1 MMLTKEQQIEKACT
15 EFCDTMCT
23 ATLVVSKESHD
34 LTERE
39 KKAFATGVLC
49 AMDGINQKL
58 LPALKAIVKENPRY
72 FENLN

>member
-15 EFCDTMCT
+15 EFCEAMCT
-23 ATLVVSKESHD
+23 ATLALSKENHG
-34 LTERE
+34 LTEKE

-49 AMDGINQKL
+49 AVDGINQNL
-58 LPALKAIVKENPRY
+58 RPALKAIVKENPRF